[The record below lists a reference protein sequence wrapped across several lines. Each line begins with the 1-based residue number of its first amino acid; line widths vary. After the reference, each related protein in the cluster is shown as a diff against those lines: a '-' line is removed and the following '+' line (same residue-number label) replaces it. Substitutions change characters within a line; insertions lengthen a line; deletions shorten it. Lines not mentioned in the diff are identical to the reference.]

1 MKKGERPS
9 RQVDQKKLVG
19 DVQQFGEFRRRRHGG
34 EERTTSHK
42 AMW

>member
-1 MKKGERPS
+1 MKKGKRPS
-9 RQVDQKKLVG
+9 RQMDQKKFG

-42 AMW
+42 AM